1 MDKSADSIMRDPQIE
16 IVVSGKNSDGNEVVL
31 KKASSEANAKFVYAE
46 LLEILAGLTSTDES

>member
-1 MDKSADSIMRDPQIE
+1 MRDPQIE